1 MKQSATFV
9 PRTGRQQTGFGEY
22 LENFESPLKL
32 KIKVLY
38 CNGNVFFFVAQIGLK
53 TSGIKKKINKIKK
66 ALLWNW
72 YQKQRIKIGFIDLYE
87 KIFIQVMN

>member
-9 PRTGRQQTGFGEY
+9 PRTGRLQTGFGEY

-38 CNGNVFFFVAQIGLK
+38 CNGNVFLLLLK
-53 TSGIKKKINKIKK
+53 
-66 ALLWNW
+66 L
-72 YQKQRIKIGFIDLYE
+72 
-87 KIFIQVMN
+87 V